1 MGSSEPRVSLSR
13 RMIVLLFQLLST
25 TIVAAQSDG
34 GGPCHLPAGS
44 AGKCVFI
51 TDCPTVKGLIG
62 NLQKPLP
69 RDVKLIIK
77 ESFFCGVVEGKP
89 QVCCSSRDLP
99 LTEVTET
106 TEDRTGCLLQDERPA
121 VCVPFSSCSPFMEMM
136 ANLRKP
142 LHRSVPALIRSSYL
156 CGAEDDNS
164 SGKKIPKICC
174 PKDALHVAEPESP
187 SEPVAA
193 GPLAEP
199 PFFANHPGR
208 SSLAQDDACGMPVA
222 ARIVGGQD
230 AKLGQYPWL
239 VNLGYQHGSRTT
251 LLYKCG
257 GSLVGSR
264 WVLTA
269 AHCVTQLPS
278 NYKLKGIRVG
288 EHDLKKDQDCEA
300 GFCSDPPQNFGI
312 EKVVFHENY
321 GKPKPFQN
329 DIALIKLDG
338 EVVENEYVTT
348 VCLPWWD
355 EDEDYMSGT
364 FGGKET
370 RVEVAG
376 WGATTRRGG
385 RPANI
390 LQWLAVPPV
399 PGDRCKEIYEER
411 GGTLTDKQICAGGE
425 PGKDSC
431 VGDSGSGLMR
441 EIEMAG
447 DHFPRFQLIGVVSF
461 GPKLCGTKGVP
472 GVYSRVNSYLPW
484 ILNTLAEDKN
494 ETAPAL

>member
-1 MGSSEPRVSLSR
+1 MWPLGFHLVVVTAMVGRVS
-13 RMIVLLFQLLST
+13 
-25 TIVAAQSDG
+25 G
-34 GGPCHLPAGS
+34 GGSCHLPAGS
-44 AGKCVFI
+44 AGSCVFI
-51 TDCPTVKGLIG
+51 SDCPTVKGLIG

-77 ESFFCGVVEGKP
+77 ESFFCGIAEGKP
-89 QVCCSSRDLP
+89 QVCCSSKDLP
-99 LTEVTET
+99 VVEEPA
-106 TEDRTGCLLQDERPA
+106 TEDRPGCLLQDDRPA

-142 LHRSVPALIRSSYL
+142 LHPSVPALVRSSYL
-156 CGAEDDNS
+156 CGAEDAP

-174 PKDALHVAEPESP
+174 PKDALKVAEPQSEP
-187 SEPVAA
+187 EPVAA
-193 GPLAEP
+193 GPLEEP
-199 PFFANHPGR
+199 AFFANHPGR
-208 SSLAQDDACGMPVA
+208 SSLAPPDNCGVSIQA
-222 ARIVGGQD
+222 TRIVGGQD

-239 VNLGYQHGSRTT
+239 VNLGYQHGSDTK

-278 NYKLKGIRVG
+278 NYKLQGVRVG
-288 EHDLKKDQDCEA
+288 EHDLKQAEDCEA

-312 EKVVFHENY
+312 EKVIFHENY
-321 GKPKPFQN
+321 SKPKPFQN
-329 DIALIKLDG
+329 DIALIKLDA

-355 EDEDYMSGT
+355 EEEDYMSGS
-364 FGGKET
+364 FGGIET
-370 RVEVAG
+370 QVEVAG

-390 LQWLAVPPV
+390 LQWLKVPPV
-399 PGDRCKEIYEER
+399 AGDRCKDIYAAR
-411 GGTLTDKQICAGGE
+411 GGSLTDKQICAGGQ

-441 EIEMAG
+441 EIQIPG
-447 DHFPRFQLIGVVSF
+447 DYFPRIQLIGVVSF

-484 ILNTLAEDKN
+484 ILDTLDKN
-494 ETAPAL
+494 KNSSMIN